1 MTMSN
6 RHLERET
13 EKVVTRVMETA
24 EKYDQIGKKEF
35 EDILHKIMQQ
45 VEKNTSA
52 EPDKIIEVTTKV
64 IDDMPNEYGK
74 LSEKDRSMEAMI
86 AYLYSKYLKELGVL
100 E

>member
-1 MTMSN
+1 MTMSS
-6 RHLERET
+6 RHRKREM

-52 EPDKIIEVTTKV
+52 DPDKIIEVTTKV

-74 LSEKDRSMEAMI
+74 LSEKDRSMESMI
-86 AYLYSKYLKELGVL
+86 AYLYGKYLKELGVL